1 MKKISFNLACP
12 SLESL
17 MPGPEP
23 VEYRVPVASSRVLL
37 KKRAEVAAY
46 APVASA
52 PDASI
57 EDVHSP
63 VDGVI
68 TDITP
73 EYIVVTPQP
82 VNLAPVAPIRL
93 DALTGDELLTALRRL
108 GVSPRDLNS
117 HADILVINALNPEPG
132 VFFSR
137 TLLEEHT
144 ATLEAGLKLV
154 RALGRFQQI
163 TLVLPEGS
171 KAKLGG
177 LHRTYIKPIYP
188 NSRPPLVMLAA
199 TGREMPANVT
209 VASLHLLWR
218 LGRVAETGLPL
229 AEGIVAIQGKNYRFR
244 AGSTIRDLLRAV
256 QISVEEGDF
265 VVLGGVMRGEAV
277 SDLDLPL
284 PLYVYAL
291 SHIPYR
297 KFWPVGEHPCINCG
311 LCVRHCPSR
320 LMPNLISRY
329 AEISRFEATRDLHVN
344 ACMDCGLCSYYCIS
358 RRPMLHYMRLSKS
371 YLAAKDRA
379 ARQNEHS
386 GG

>member
-17 MPGPEP
+17 LPGPEP
-23 VEYRVPVASSRVLL
+23 AEYRVPVASSRVLL
-37 KKRAEVAAY
+37 KKRAEVVAY
-46 APVASA
+46 GPVASA

-68 TDITP
+68 TEITP
-73 EYIVVTPQP
+73 EYLVIAPQA
-82 VNLAPVAPIRL
+82 VSLEPVAPIRM
-93 DALTGDELLTALRRL
+93 DALAGDELLTALRRL
-108 GVSPRDLNS
+108 GISPRDLNNR
-117 HADILVINALNPEPG
+117 ADTLVINALNPEPG

-137 TLLEEHT
+137 MLLEEHT
-144 ATLEAGLKLV
+144 ATLEAGLRLL
-154 RALGRFQQI
+154 RALGHFQQI

-171 KAKLGG
+171 KAELGG
-177 LHRTYIKPIYP
+177 LHRAYIKPVYP

-199 TGREMPANVT
+199 TGLEMPPD
-209 VASLHLLWR
+209 VAVISLHLLWR

-229 AEGIVAIQGKNYRFR
+229 LEGIVAIQGRNYRVR
-244 AGSTIRDLLRAV
+244 AGSTVRDLLHAA

-265 VVLGGVMRGEAV
+265 VILGGVMRGEAV

-284 PLYVYAL
+284 PFYVYAL

-297 KFWPVGEHPCINCG
+297 EFWPVGEHPCINCG
-311 LCVRHCPSR
+311 LCVQRCPSR

-329 AEISRFEATRDLHVN
+329 AEISRYEMTRELHVN
-344 ACMDCGLCSYYCIS
+344 ACMDCGLCSYCCIS
-358 RRPMLHYMRLSKS
+358 RRPMLHYMRLSKNH
-371 YLAAKDRA
+371 LAAKDRA
-379 ARQNEHS
+379 ARQ
-386 GG
+386 GGCSDG